1 MDRDD
6 ELMEMIYGFGYENE
20 QRQGLQSLPLFL
32 SRWIRLCWSK
42 ETKYDAAQ
50 GVRSRADAAK
60 VAAERRMRW
69 L

>member
-1 MDRDD
+1 MKS
-6 ELMEMIYGFGYENE
+6 GNE
-20 QRQGLQSLPLFL
+20 GRQGLRSLPFFF
-32 SRWIRLCWSK
+32 SRLIRLCWSK
-42 ETKYDAAQ
+42 ETKYNAAQ